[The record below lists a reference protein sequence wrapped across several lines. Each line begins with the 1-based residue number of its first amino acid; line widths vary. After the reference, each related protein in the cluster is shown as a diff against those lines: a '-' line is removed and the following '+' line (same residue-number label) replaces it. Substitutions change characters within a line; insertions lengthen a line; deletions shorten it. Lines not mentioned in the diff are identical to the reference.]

1 MFKALFI
8 IQTLHKR
15 GYHYT
20 SKNLT
25 IYILYGSI
33 DEGIIVYNGFNCSW
47 FYLIHNGI
55 NFGSMI
61 SKKEL
66 IRKEGI
72 EVLVYACM
80 KNLNCYLLIPR
91 EYMDQNFRF

>member
-1 MFKALFI
+1 MY
-8 IQTLHKR
+8 KR
-15 GYHYT
+15 GYYYI

-33 DEGIIVYNGFNCSW
+33 EEGIIVYNGFNCSW
-47 FYLIHNGI
+47 FYLIYNGI

-61 SKKEL
+61 FKKEL

-72 EVLVYACM
+72 EVFVYVCM
-80 KNLNCYLLIPR
+80 KNLNCYFLIFR
-91 EYMDQNFRF
+91 EYID

>member
-1 MFKALFI
+1 MVLFN
-8 IQTLHKR
+8 
-15 GYHYT
+15 
-20 SKNLT
+20 SK
-25 IYILYGSI
+25 
-33 DEGIIVYNGFNCSW
+33 
-47 FYLIHNGI
+47 NGI

>member
-1 MFKALFI
+1 
-8 IQTLHKR
+8 
-15 GYHYT
+15 
-20 SKNLT
+20 
-25 IYILYGSI
+25 
-33 DEGIIVYNGFNCSW
+33 
-47 FYLIHNGI
+47 
-55 NFGSMI
+55 MI

-91 EYMDQNFRF
+91 EYMDQNFKSLSHGLHI

>member
-1 MFKALFI
+1 MY
-8 IQTLHKR
+8 KR
-15 GYHYT
+15 GYYYI

-47 FYLIHNGI
+47 FYLIYNGI

-61 SKKEL
+61 FKKEL

-72 EVLVYACM
+72 EVFVYVCM
-80 KNLNCYLLIPR
+80 KNLNCYFLIFR
-91 EYMDQNFRF
+91 EYMD

>member
-1 MFKALFI
+1 MY
-8 IQTLHKR
+8 KR
-15 GYHYT
+15 GYYYI

-33 DEGIIVYNGFNCSW
+33 EEGIIVYNGFNCSW
-47 FYLIHNGI
+47 FYLIYNGI

-61 SKKEL
+61 FKKES

-72 EVLVYACM
+72 EVFVYVCM
-80 KNLNCYLLIPR
+80 KNLNCYFLIFR
-91 EYMDQNFRF
+91 EYID